1 MLERLEE
8 WQAPCPIRTPDNQ
21 MDIQRKG
28 VGKRK
33 AIRLTI
39 TIVVLLTVVVA
50 GWTAV
55 RKLKPAA
62 PGVEMSTLWPD
73 TVKRGPI
80 VLEVRGLGTLVPED
94 TMLITSRTDGRIDRI
109 LIRPGTP
116 VKADSV
122 VMVMSSPELQNALVA
137 AEYAVK
143 AAEANYENL
152 KVTLEKTLLDM
163 QSVKAQV
170 DADYNTAKLEAD
182 RDEKLAKENLLP
194 EVDAKIS
201 RVKAEQ
207 LAERLKIEQKRL
219 STYGDQEKAQ
229 LDAQKVTVDQ
239 LKADYGLKKSQVD
252 DLKIRAGFD
261 GMLQALPA
269 NMTPVEEGQKVT
281 LGTALGKVA
290 QPSHLKA
297 ELKIAETQV
306 KDLAIGQ
313 PAEIDTRLAGGGWDG
328 KVQGRVS
335 RIDPSVLN
343 GTVTV
348 DVALKGPLPSVLRPD
363 LSVDGTIQLQKL
375 DDVVYVGRPVFGQQD
390 STVQLFKLDPDGKY
404 ANKVKVT
411 FGRSSVN
418 TIEVKEGLKVGDRV
432 ILSDMSAYDN
442 YDRIKLN

>member
-1 MLERLEE
+1 
-8 WQAPCPIRTPDNQ
+8 
-21 MDIQRKG
+21 
-28 VGKRK
+28 
-33 AIRLTI
+33 
-39 TIVVLLTVVVA
+39 
-50 GWTAV
+50 
-55 RKLKPAA
+55 
-62 PGVEMSTLWPD
+62 
-73 TVKRGPI
+73 
-80 VLEVRGLGTLVPED
+80 LGTLVPED
-94 TMLITSRTDGRIDRI
+94 TMLITARTDGRIDRI

-122 VMVMSSPELQNALVA
+122 VMVMSSPELENTLLA
-137 AEYAVK
+137 AQFAVK
-143 AAEANYENL
+143 AAQANYENL

-163 QSVKAQV
+163 QSVQAQV
-170 DADYNTAKLEAD
+170 SADYNTAKLEAD

-219 STYGDQEKAQ
+219 ATYSNQEKAQ
-229 LDAQKVTVDQ
+229 LEAQKVTVDQ
-239 LKADYGLKKSQVD
+239 LQADYDLKKGQVD
-252 DLKIRAGFD
+252 QLKIRAGFD

-269 NMTPVEEGQKVT
+269 TMPTVEEGQKVVA
-281 LGTALGKVA
+281 GAALGKVA

-297 ELKIAETQV
+297 ELKIPETQV
-306 KDLAIGQ
+306 KDLAIDQ
-313 PAEIDTRLAGGGWDG
+313 PAVIDTRLAGGGWDG
-328 KVQGRVS
+328 LVHGKVK

-348 DVALKGPLPSVLRPD
+348 DVALQGPLPHVLRPD

-390 STVQLFKLDPDGKY
+390 STVQLFKIEPEGKY

-418 TIEVKEGLKVGDRV
+418 TIEVKEGLRVGDRV
-432 ILSDMSAYDN
+432 ILSDMSAFDN